1 MRQVRE
7 GGVLRVYG
15 RGAGVAP
22 FLEDTPLY
30 TESTAQGIGLLW
42 APHPFSKRSGRTRRS
57 VDIPLVST
65 WFHERCPQVR
75 LCSPAVQ
82 TLPTHSAA
90 GTPCMADRLYNAA
103 CSHLGVFM
111 RAPQDAMVSLW
122 WAAWPAEILGS
133 LRAHGH

>member
-1 MRQVRE
+1 MRQVCK
-7 GGVLRVYG
+7 GIVVRVYG
-15 RGAGVAP
+15 RCAGVAP

-75 LCSPAVQ
+75 KYEQ
-82 TLPTHSAA
+82 YHQY
-90 GTPCMADRLYNAA
+90 PC
-103 CSHLGVFM
+103 C
-111 RAPQDAMVSLW
+111 
-122 WAAWPAEILGS
+122 
-133 LRAHGH
+133 